1 MNHKKLQILALSL
14 HFLQCKYPWKSSYT
28 YFPLKKLYLIIHS
41 MTREMLDL
49 SNVTHHQCNSCS
61 YTHIYLLQIVWL
73 GDNFMIQT
81 FISVSA
87 KYWFNYLFKY
97 WNIDVLLLWIS
108 LLISTAKTSG
118 LDWYHSEK
126 GNLRTVCMLWDW
138 FPFFDNSTIL
148 SRDNCNSYFEFIL

>member
-1 MNHKKLQILALSL
+1 MTYSTYSSTEKFLHNISNLELKLKYFIQTKILVAKIIHKMKHKKLQILAISL

-28 YFPLKKLYLIIHS
+28 YFPLTKLYLIIHS

-81 FISVSA
+81 LISVSA
-87 KYWFNYLFKY
+87 KF
-97 WNIDVLLLWIS
+97 
-108 LLISTAKTSG
+108 
-118 LDWYHSEK
+118 
-126 GNLRTVCMLWDW
+126 
-138 FPFFDNSTIL
+138 
-148 SRDNCNSYFEFIL
+148 